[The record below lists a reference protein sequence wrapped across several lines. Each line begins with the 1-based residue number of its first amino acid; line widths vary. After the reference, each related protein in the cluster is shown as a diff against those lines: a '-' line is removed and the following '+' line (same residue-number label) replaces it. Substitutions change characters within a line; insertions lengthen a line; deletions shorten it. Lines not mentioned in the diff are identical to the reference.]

1 MISEEA
7 ARQVALLAAGPGP
20 LLVAS
25 DLDGTLTPI
34 VARPA
39 DARVL
44 PETIR
49 MLERLA
55 TVARVA
61 IITGRDLNTAR
72 RMIPTD
78 SVVVVGSHGLEAT
91 LDGAL
96 APEIDRLALTAALE
110 QVEAR
115 VTGAVPDSHVHIE
128 KKAISTA
135 FHYRVAPELELPL
148 RAALENLPPNLRL
161 REGRMVL
168 EVLPNTEAGKDRAL
182 RALVRHFRPKSVLAL
197 GDDVTDVAML
207 TEAGTLRAQ
216 GTRVLRIGISS
227 GIETPAGLE
236 AESDLLLTS
245 AFEAI
250 EVLDALVVALGA

>member
-1 MISEEA
+1 MIRDDVSL
-7 ARQVALLAAGPGP
+7 QVALLANGPGP

-55 TVARVA
+55 LVARVA
-61 IITGRDLNTAR
+61 IVTGRDLNTAR

-91 LDGAL
+91 IDAGL
-96 APEIDRLALTAALE
+96 APEVDRLALTAALE
-110 QVEAR
+110 MVEAR
-115 VTGAVPDSHVHIE
+115 VTGAVPDSHMHVE
-128 KKAISTA
+128 KKAVSTA
-135 FHYRVAPELELPL
+135 FHYRAAPELELPL
-148 RAALENLPPNLRL
+148 RSALANLPPNLRL

-168 EVLPNTEAGKDRAL
+168 EVLPDTEAGKDRAL

-216 GTRVLRIGISS
+216 GTRVLRVGVSS
-227 GIETPAGLE
+227 GTETPAGLQ

-245 AFEAI
+245 AVEVI
-250 EVLDALVVALGA
+250 EMLEALVVALGV